1 MSETIFSQ
9 GFELLF
15 FGMGT
20 VVVFLILL
28 IFLVRMM
35 STIVNGFLSASD
47 SLSGESEKD
56 KKIDAKK
63 IAAISAAIA
72 KFRASKHN

>member
-35 STIVNGFLSASD
+35 STIVNGILSASD